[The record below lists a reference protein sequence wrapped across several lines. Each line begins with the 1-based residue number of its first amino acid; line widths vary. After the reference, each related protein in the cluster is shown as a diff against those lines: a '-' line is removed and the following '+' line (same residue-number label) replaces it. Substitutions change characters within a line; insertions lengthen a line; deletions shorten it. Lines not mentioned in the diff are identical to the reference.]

1 MRDQSATFLL
11 VRATPA
17 RLSKASWVE
26 AHGTEA
32 RGSAR

>member
-1 MRDQSATFLL
+1 MRDQSAMFLP
-11 VRATPA
+11 VRPAPA
-17 RLSKASWVE
+17 RLSEASWVE